1 MAWEESSGASSM
13 KDPSR
18 KSGWAWSNIDFFPLH
33 FASYCHQCNERF
45 YFFIYMYLLC
55 IYYMPGTVPGMG
67 DAMANRTKKVPALME
82 LTFRLCGG
90 QQQTLE
96 E

>member
-1 MAWEESSGASSM
+1 
-13 KDPSR
+13 
-18 KSGWAWSNIDFFPLH
+18 
-33 FASYCHQCNERF
+33 
-45 YFFIYMYLLC
+45 
-55 IYYMPGTVPGMG
+55 MPGTVPGMG

-82 LTFRLCGG
+82 LAFRLCGG